1 MMAMHWRALGGPV
14 GRPSPAINENPFD
27 DVIEQVD
34 RAAQVLGLLPRDV
47 EQLKHPKRQ
56 VIVSLPVAMD
66 DGSVEI
72 FTGYRVLHDNTRG
85 PGKGGV
91 RFHPE
96 VDLDEVKALAAWMSW
111 KCALVDV
118 AFGGAKGG
126 VTCDPAALS
135 VGELE
140 RLTRRY
146 ASEIYELIGPN
157 IDIPAPDVG
166 TDARVMAW
174 IMDTYSMKKGYVE
187 PGVVTGKPIVLG
199 GSLGREAATGR
210 GIVVATREALHD
222 LGMSIECVRIAVQGF
237 GNVGS
242 NAARLLSEA
251 GAKIV
256 AVSDVKGGIY
266 RADGLDI
273 PALLLYRSEHRFVEG
288 FPGTEPLTGDELLTL
303 ACDVLVPA
311 ALEGQLHQGNA
322 DRIRARL
329 IVEGA
334 NGPTTAEA
342 DEIFRNRGIPVV
354 PDIMANSGGV
364 VVSYFEWVQDRYGYF
379 WSEAEVNERLEEK
392 MCAAYAALRA
402 SIDRYA
408 LVNDLRTAAYTVGMT
423 RILEARRLRGLY
435 A

>member
-1 MMAMHWRALGGPV
+1 MAMQWRARGGPV

-27 DVIEQVD
+27 DVLEQVD
-34 RAAQVLGLLPRDV
+34 RAANVLGLQPAEV
-47 EQLKHPKRQ
+47 ELLKHPKRQ
-56 VIVSLPVAMD
+56 VIVSLPVPMD
-66 DGSVEI
+66 DGTVRV

-126 VTCDPAALS
+126 VACDPTALS
-135 VGELE
+135 EGELE

-146 ASEIYELIGPN
+146 AAEIFELIGPN
-157 IDIPAPDVG
+157 VDIPAPDIG

-199 GSLGREAATGR
+199 GSLGREEATGR
-210 GIVVATREALHD
+210 GIVVTTREALRD
-222 LGMSIECVRIAVQGF
+222 LGIPFEGVRVAIQGF

-242 NAARLLSEA
+242 NAARLLAEA
-251 GAKIV
+251 GAKII
-256 AVSDVKGGIY
+256 AVSDVHGGIFKS
-266 RADGLDI
+266 DGLDI
-273 PALLLYRSEHRFVEG
+273 AGLLRHRSEHATVQG
-288 FPGTEPLTGDELLTL
+288 FPGAQPIANDELLTL
-303 ACDVLVPA
+303 ESDVLVPA
-311 ALEGQLHQGNA
+311 ALEGQLHEGNA
-322 DRIRARL
+322 DQIRAKL

-342 DEIFRNRGIPVV
+342 DQILRARGIPVV

-379 WSEAEVNERLEEK
+379 WTAAEVNQRLEEK
-392 MCAAYAALRA
+392 MTQAYAALRA
-402 SIDRYA
+402 AIDRYD
-408 LVNDLRTAAYTVGMT
+408 LVNDLRTAAYTVAMQ

>member
-1 MMAMHWRALGGPV
+1 MAMQRRARGGPA
-14 GRPSPAINENPFD
+14 GRPSPAVNENPFD
-27 DVIEQVD
+27 DVVEQID
-34 RAAQVLGLLPRDV
+34 RAAEVLGLQPAEV
-47 EQLKHPKRQ
+47 ELLKHAKRQ

-66 DGSVEI
+66 DGSVTV

-91 RFHPE
+91 RYHPE

-126 VTCDPAALS
+126 VTCDPTTMSA
-135 VGELE
+135 GELE

-146 ASEIYELIGPN
+146 TAEIFDVIGPN
-157 IDIPAPDVG
+157 LDIPAPDVG

-174 IMDTYSMKKGYVE
+174 MMDTYSMKKGYVE

-199 GSLGREAATGR
+199 GSLGREAATGS
-210 GIVVATREALHD
+210 GIVVATREALKD
-222 LGMSIECVRIAVQGF
+222 LGIPFEGVRIAIQGF

-242 NAARLLSEA
+242 NAARLLARA
-251 GAKIV
+251 GAHIV
-256 AVSDVKGGIY
+256 AVSDVKGGVFK
-266 RADGLDI
+266 ADGLDI
-273 PALLLYRSEHRFVEG
+273 AALLLYRAEHGVIQG
-288 FPGTEPLTGDELLTL
+288 LPGTQPVTNDELLTL
-303 ACDVLVPA
+303 ECDVLLPA
-311 ALEGQLHQGNA
+311 ALEGQLHEGNA
-322 DRIRARL
+322 DRIRAKL

-342 DEIFRNRGIPVV
+342 DEIFRSRGIPVV

-379 WSEAEVNERLEEK
+379 WTEAEVSQRLEEK
-392 MCAAYAALRA
+392 MVAAYAALRA
-402 SIDRYA
+402 AIDRYD
-408 LVNDLRTAAYTVGMT
+408 LVNDLRTAAYTVAMQ